1 METYWVLEYGKVF
14 LGYMFLMFVW
24 PGVVFRKHLKDKN
37 RKYCFSFCVTIQV
50 LIMNTVVLMLGLFH
64 VLNKWVVVIPF
75 YGVFL
80 WSVSR
85 YWVAIRS
92 KKNILE
98 NIRTAFCNI
107 GNCKVEGL
115 LLFLVVLFGV
125 AYFSCGVLQIHTYGQ
140 PDMSHHHEWV
150 NSLVKGQIFPEGV
163 YPEAMHCFI
172 YCLNALFGIRIY
184 SIVKFLQCIHAI
196 VFFVSVYCLL
206 REVFCWRYSPIFV
219 LALYLTLD
227 TNRFMDS
234 MYRFSSTLSMEF
246 GLYTQFLCALY
257 LIKYLKGKGYDKQKG
272 IEGWQDDNLLLF
284 MMSLA
289 ASIMIHFH
297 VTIMAFILCLS
308 FVVFHMRKMI
318 RPNYFVPLFGA
329 TAVGCMIAMM
339 PMIGALIS
347 GIPFEASIG
356 WGLQAATVTDSAVQ
370 GSANDNSG
378 LLDPG
383 ADDLEVIEKLPDSGQ
398 KLVRGI
404 IRAEKLVRETYRH
417 GYKLMYGEDR
427 GRRIFQIT
435 LLVIGLCMI
444 GRSRFGKQIGK
455 ICKGYPPIVLMS
467 ICSMV
472 IVVTGNVSGLG
483 IPQIIPGS
491 RHCSSGHVF
500 VLGVVWM
507 PVDLLFSM
515 AALSVKDQI
524 LQVLS
529 VALVGVVYAAT
540 NWLGV
545 FHTFPYCKLM
555 EYEAAV
561 MVTNSILEEFPE
573 KSYTIISPKEEL
585 CQVDLYGEHEEISE
599 FINRTEEG
607 EYSISTENVF
617 IYVEKKPLVYWQR
630 YHFQGPAWLGKSV
643 DNEIEVYEISAAAAQ
658 EDLSEYGSLNQ
669 IYSGGRVILESKA
682 YEWCKLF
689 EQKYPDKLNVY
700 YEDGNFVCYHFK
712 QDIEEPY
719 NLGMEKQEIS
729 L

>member
-14 LGYMFLMFVW
+14 LGYIFLMFVW
-24 PGVVFRKHLKDKN
+24 PGVVFRKHLKGKN
-37 RKYCFSFCVTIQV
+37 RRYYFGFCVTIQI

-64 VLNKWVVVIPF
+64 VLNKWLIVILF
-75 YGVFL
+75 YGAFL

-85 YWVAIRS
+85 YWVAVRNKS
-92 KKNILE
+92 SILE
-98 NIRTAFCNI
+98 DIRTDFCNI
-107 GNCKVEGL
+107 RKFKVEVL
-115 LLFLVVLFGV
+115 LLLIVILFGV
-125 AYFSCGVLQIHTYGQ
+125 AFFSCGVLQICTYGA

-150 NSLVKGQIFPEGV
+150 NSLVKGEIFPEGV

-172 YCLNALFGIRIY
+172 YCMNVLFGIRIF
-184 SIVKFLQCIHAI
+184 SIMKFLQCIHAI
-196 VFFVSVYCLL
+196 VFFVSAYCLL

-257 LIKYLKGKGYDKQKG
+257 LIKYLKGEGYDKQKSAG
-272 IEGWQDDNLLLF
+272 GWQDDNLRLF

-297 VTIMAFILCLS
+297 TTIMAFILCLS
-308 FVVFHMRKMI
+308 FVVFHIRKII
-318 RPNYFVPLFGA
+318 RLQYFMLLFGA
-329 TAVGCMIAMM
+329 AIVGCIIAMA
-339 PMIGALIS
+339 PMGGALAS

-356 WGLQAATVTDSAVQ
+356 WGLQVATVADDTVQ
-370 GSANDNSG
+370 ESENGSPG
-378 LLDPG
+378 PLDPE

-398 KLVRGI
+398 KLMRGI
-404 IRAEKLVRETYRH
+404 IKAEKLIKETYEH
-417 GYKLMYGEDR
+417 GYKLMYGKER

-435 LLVIGLCMI
+435 ILVIGLCMI

-455 ICKGYPPIVLMS
+455 ICKGYPPIILMS

-472 IVVTGNVSGLG
+472 IVVTCNVPGLG

-515 AALSVKDQI
+515 AALYVKDQI
-524 LQVLS
+524 LQGLS
-529 VALVGVVYAAT
+529 VALVGAVYVVT

-555 EYEAAV
+555 EYESAV
-561 MVTNSILEEFPE
+561 MVTNSIIEEFPE
-573 KSYTIISPKEEL
+573 ESYTLISPKEEA
-585 CQVDLYGEHEEISE
+585 CQVDLYGKHEEISE
-599 FINRTEEG
+599 FVNRTEEG

-617 IYVEKKPLVYWQR
+617 IFVEKKPLVYWQL
-630 YHFQGPAWLGKSV
+630 YHFQGPAWLGESV
-643 DNEIEVYEISAAAAQ
+643 DNEIEVYEISAAVAQ
-658 EDLSEYGSLNQ
+658 EDLSEYGSINQ

-689 EQKYPDKLNVY
+689 EQRYPDRLNVY
-700 YEDGNFVCYHFK
+700 YEDENFVCYHFK
-712 QDIEEPY
+712 QNTEEPY
-719 NLGMEKQEIS
+719 NLGVRK
-729 L
+729 